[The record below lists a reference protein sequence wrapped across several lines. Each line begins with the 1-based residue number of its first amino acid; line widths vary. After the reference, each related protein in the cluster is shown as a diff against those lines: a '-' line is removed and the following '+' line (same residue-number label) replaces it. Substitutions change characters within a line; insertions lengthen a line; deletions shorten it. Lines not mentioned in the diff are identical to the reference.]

1 MARDVGSASPE
12 GRLAQDGKADRRET
26 RIKFRKVVEVLEHA
40 RLLGGGCGVPSDG
53 SVVALGL
60 GELIKE
66 CKDPLWFA
74 DDDAPMA
81 EAAFVPLEQRIKLL
95 KAAMGEASFYKEK
108 KAHTK
113 EANLLKK
120 ERELSA
126 YSQEDWEQM
135 PRGLEEALERAQ
147 ALATEMAG
155 DFQSRPPR
163 PTRQAPKVE
172 AEEVQDTPQ
181 TREVRGR
188 GRWTRTPQSAAV
200 EDTKEDGRDRPAQ
213 DTPQPSAE
221 NRPEKLKNARR
232 REKQRVVQEPPE
244 ALTPV
249 RTVHMSIDD
258 HDEMTQ
264 GLNLNR
270 IWAPRGGHPNRGR
283 DEVILLPRSSTARQ
297 EKYDPGRSPKE
308 STFPCGGLERESA
321 YPLRPT
327 KGDKKVELLPNTR
340 TKAPVARKEPC
351 ADQRVELVVLGGTAS
366 DGQPWRPTLRHKL
379 REAS

>member
-1 MARDVGSASPE
+1 MARDVGSASP
-12 GRLAQDGKADRRET
+12 GRLAQDDKGRET
-26 RIKFRKVVEVLEHA
+26 RVKFRKVVEVLEHA

-108 KAHTK
+108 KAYSK

-147 ALATEMAG
+147 ALANEMAE

-172 AEEVQDTPQ
+172 APEEDTPQ

-188 GRWTRTPQSAAV
+188 GRWTRTPQSAGV
-200 EDTKEDGRDRPAQ
+200 E
-213 DTPQPSAE
+213 DTPQPSE
-221 NRPEKLKNARR
+221 NQPEKLKNERR
-232 REKQRVVQEPPE
+232 REKQRVVQEPRE

-249 RTVHMSIDD
+249 RTVHVSTDD
-258 HDEMTQ
+258 DDEMTQ

-270 IWAPRGGHPNRGR
+270 IWAPRGGHSNRGR

-297 EKYDPGRSPKE
+297 EKYDPGHSPKE
-308 STFPCGGLERESA
+308 STFTCGGLERESA
-321 YPLRPT
+321 YPSRPT
-327 KGDKKVELLPNTR
+327 KGDKKMELLPNTR